1 MIIADILNE
10 LNIGFKDFPRILFN
24 TSRKKVI
31 FFPCSKTKVLR
42 NRLKNLYKAQTEVFE
57 NYEILKFHKDEHEIV
72 FVFNMPCIQRKR

>member
-57 NYEILKFHKDEHEIV
+57 NYEILKFHKDEHEII
-72 FVFNMPCIQRKR
+72 FFFNMLWCSKKK